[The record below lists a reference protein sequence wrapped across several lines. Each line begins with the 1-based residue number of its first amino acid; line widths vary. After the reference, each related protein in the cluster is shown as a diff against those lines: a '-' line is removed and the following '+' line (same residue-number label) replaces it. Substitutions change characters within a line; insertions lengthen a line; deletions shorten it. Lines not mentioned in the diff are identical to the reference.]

1 MVSFDLFEGNPG
13 AIQFCMEA
21 YDADMLAAENG
32 FQRMERHHI
41 RGSKLYM
48 LWNDC
53 CNRDTARAIEIMNN
67 NSIDDIKMHINFEQG
82 RGIAY

>member
-1 MVSFDLFEGNPG
+1 MVSIDLFEGNPG
-13 AIQFCMEA
+13 AIQFCVEA
-21 YDADMLAAENG
+21 YDTDMLAAENG

-53 CNRDTARAIEIMNN
+53 CNRDTARAIEIMNK